1 MGLGT
6 GVGVGGQMVP
16 VEAGSVRTSEEG
28 GGGVAEA
35 LARVQ
40 PADGRH
46 TGQTPPP
53 PHSRT

>member
-1 MGLGT
+1 
-6 GVGVGGQMVP
+6 MVP